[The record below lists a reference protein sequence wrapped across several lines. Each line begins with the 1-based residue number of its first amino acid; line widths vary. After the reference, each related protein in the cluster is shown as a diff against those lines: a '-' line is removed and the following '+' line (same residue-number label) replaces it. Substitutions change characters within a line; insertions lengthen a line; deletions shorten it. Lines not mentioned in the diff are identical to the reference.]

1 MKAIQKI
8 NQIIVFSV
16 LLLSFGYANP
26 KEKDFVVDCD
36 KCVIEVSFTEE
47 EVERFK
53 KEMGEDNFYD
63 AADDANYYSYTL
75 RKYLK
80 VNGIESKHISRLET
94 PYTKLVFPNESI
106 DIARLHWI
114 YEYYLY
120 QKGKKPEKLKY
131 LSDPQEQINAYF
143 NITNPK
149 YPKENE

>member
-1 MKAIQKI
+1 
-8 NQIIVFSV
+8 
-16 LLLSFGYANP
+16 
-26 KEKDFVVDCD
+26 
-36 KCVIEVSFTEE
+36 
-47 EVERFK
+47 
-53 KEMGEDNFYD
+53 MGEDNFYD

-75 RKYLK
+75 RKYLE

-131 LSDPQEQINAYF
+131 VSDPQEQINAYF
-143 NITNPK
+143 ISQIQNILKKMNNSMFNTK
-149 YPKENE
+149 

>member
-75 RKYLK
+75 RKYLE
-80 VNGIESKHISRLET
+80 VNGVESKHISRLECLIQSLFFHMYQT
-94 PYTKLVFPNESI
+94 HKNKSMLILISQIQNILKKMNNSMLNTK
-106 DIARLHWI
+106 
-114 YEYYLY
+114 
-120 QKGKKPEKLKY
+120 
-131 LSDPQEQINAYF
+131 
-143 NITNPK
+143 
-149 YPKENE
+149 

>member
-1 MKAIQKI
+1 MGCESNQKI
-8 NQIIVFSV
+8 NQIIIFIV

-26 KEKDFVVDCD
+26 EEKDFVVDCD

-63 AADDANYYSYTL
+63 TVDDANYYSYTL
-75 RKYLK
+75 RKYLE

-94 PYTKLVFPNESI
+94 PYTKLIFP
-106 DIARLHWI
+106 
-114 YEYYLY
+114 YV
-120 QKGKKPEKLKY
+120 
-131 LSDPQEQINAYF
+131 SDPQEQINAYF